1 MKRASPRPVWSS
13 VLINTSPG
21 QPFKDELGEVEYDPT
36 SALSKP
42 QVHFTATYRSPTADS
57 GRDEKQ

>member
-36 SALSKP
+36 SALSKR
-42 QVHFTATYRSPTADS
+42 QATSQRHIGSPTADS